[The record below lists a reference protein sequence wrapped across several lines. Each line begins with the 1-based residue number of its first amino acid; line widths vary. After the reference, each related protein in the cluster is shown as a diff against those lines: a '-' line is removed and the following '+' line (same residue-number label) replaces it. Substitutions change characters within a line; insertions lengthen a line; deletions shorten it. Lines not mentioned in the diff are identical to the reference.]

1 MTIIFSFSII
11 CQCIAVIIHETK
23 MLNTFPMQERSHLD
37 TAITFMGAFFGM
49 QNCSKAKKQEVQKS
63 QIKAFFQVVACRAG
77 RMAAERVS
85 GAAVFVMMAES
96 FVPRGVYLES

>member
-1 MTIIFSFSII
+1 MKIIFSFSII

-49 QNCSKAKKQEVQKS
+49 QNCSKAKYRRFRNLRSKLFS
-63 QIKAFFQVVACRAG
+63 RWWPAG
-77 RMAAERVS
+77 LV
-85 GAAVFVMMAES
+85 GWQQ
-96 FVPRGVYLES
+96 RGSLVLRSLS